1 MHTHSHMHTHAVWKN
16 AKSHTAAKHV
26 TSPVDVRPEPTSEGL
41 RGSPKVQCE
50 ARKTNEV
57 SGQVFLWK
65 R

>member
-50 ARKTNEV
+50 A
-57 SGQVFLWK
+57 
-65 R
+65 